1 MERQL
6 DDSDRT
12 ARESFSYDDVVAD
25 SNSTSKESI
34 VTPEDVDQNRVCSD
48 TKINDPSVNDLTQ
61 ESTPELLRQKENITL
76 TGAKNEDDKV
86 GKELQQVDA
95 SCTENTVDNE
105 ALEYKRRLRRGSN
118 DKELWTPVKTDE
130 GDRVRVAHDAVED
143 STGNHPTKPPR
154 RHPQKKKELKEKNG
168 ALSAEDEQKTS
179 SVSSS
184 EDDPVKPPRR
194 RLPQTPTPGAVL
206 KPNISDKAEV
216 DSVFSDDQLSASGD
230 HSEENPREIV
240 CKPVLT
246 SSPNQDEIPSLA
258 VEMVDTLDTSRRVL
272 SYLDVSSGGGTTKRV
287 ESFYDFLY
295 SRDDISSVVNVT
307 SPVLQERDRAS
318 RTHSS
323 SEEHLYDDVPM
334 EDSIAES
341 FGSKKSL
348 SGSAYEEVIVNR
360 GVNK

>member
-61 ESTPELLRQKENITL
+61 ESPELLRQKENITL

-143 STGNHPTKPPR
+143 STDNHPTKPPR

-184 EDDPVKPPRR
+184 EGDPVKPQRR
-194 RLPQTPTPGAVL
+194 RLSQTPTPGLAVL

-216 DSVFSDDQLSASGD
+216 DSVSSDDQFSASGD

-240 CKPVLT
+240 CKPMLT

-258 VEMVDTLDTSRRVL
+258 VEMVDKLDTSRRVL

-307 SPVLQERDRAS
+307 SPVLQQRDRAS